1 MGLGYMVK
9 DFCFAFRNSLATG
22 ATSASAISRMQ
33 FFPTAQPTTTCISC
47 HVRLAS
53 DTDYVIAKAHLGLDR
68 SVR

>member
-1 MGLGYMVK
+1 MVK
-9 DFCFAFRNSLATG
+9 DSLRFPEQPG
-22 ATSASAISRMQ
+22 HWGYFSFGHQ
-33 FFPTAQPTTTCISC
+33 PEPYLPTAQPTTTCISC